1 MNERRK
7 EPRKPLMAYTQVF
20 DLYGGSLLG
29 LLGDLTT
36 LGIMVIGDKPI
47 DTGSL
52 ITLAIELPELPEIK
66 ASRIIFPARVAW
78 CEQDIS
84 PTYFNIGFEFLE
96 VKPEQASIIETI
108 IKNYEF
114 QRDFKNYSIK
124 PPTTNR

>member
-20 DLYGGSLLG
+20 DLYGGRLIG
-29 LLGDLTT
+29 YLGDLTL
-36 LGIMVIGDKPI
+36 LGTMVIGDRPLDI
-47 DTGSL
+47 GGS
-52 ITLAIELPELPEIK
+52 ITLAIELPELPEQK
-66 ASRIIFPARVAW
+66 ASRILFPSRIAW

-96 VKPEQASIIETI
+96 VKPEQAIIVESI

-114 QRDFKNYSIK
+114 QRDFKNYPIK
-124 PPTTNR
+124 PPPTNR

>member
-7 EPRKPLMAYTQVF
+7 EPRKSLMAYTQVF
-20 DLYGGSLLG
+20 DLYGGRLLG
-29 LLGDLTT
+29 LLGDLTSM
-36 LGIMVIGDKPI
+36 GIMLIGDKPI
-47 DTGSL
+47 ETGGL

-66 ASRIIFPARVAW
+66 AVRIILPSRIAW

-114 QRDFKNYSIK
+114 QRNFKNYLIK
-124 PPTTNR
+124 PPTTNK